1 MQKQQKRNC
10 AFLRVVVVAAAAA
23 VVACAPAADAD
34 EGDDEAG
41 DGCGPNSSFNADH
54 GHCDCDDGFARQG
67 TACLPVDDDDDDVDP
82 GEVEAIDMTDAV
94 ITGQSATDNN
104 GDAVYIVQAVA
115 GDVVVRIE
123 GYVGAGAPSTAAS
136 VTLAGDELN
145 YATCSVCV
153 LAQTGCAAHDDH
165 FHCEETL
172 MATGGVVELD
182 ALDPTASIAG
192 HLHEV
197 QFVPVTIADDYQS
210 TPIDGGQPHAIGHW
224 DFTTTLVAE

>member
-1 MQKQQKRNC
+1 MQKQKRKRNGIL
-10 AFLRVVVVAAAAA
+10 LRLVGVAAAAAA
-23 VVACAPAADAD
+23 VVACAPVADAD

-54 GHCDCDDGFARQG
+54 GHCDCDAGFEKQG
-67 TACLPVDDDDDDVDP
+67 TACLPVEDDDVDP
-82 GEVEAIDMTDAV
+82 GEVEPIDMTDAV
-94 ITGQSATDNN
+94 ITGQSATDDN

-123 GYVGAGAPSTAAS
+123 GYVGSGAPSTAAS

-182 ALDPTASIAG
+182 ALDPSASIAG

-210 TPIDGGQPHAIGHW
+210 TPIDGGQPHAIAHW